1 MTKAIINLT
10 VDGRTDMVK
19 TVYRTKTTFCMVY
32 VSVCV
37 GGGGGGG
44 GQRYNTITLLI
55 KAWFYEAGS
64 LT

>member
-19 TVYRTKTTFCMVY
+19 TVYRAKTTFCMVY

-37 GGGGGGG
+37 CVGGGGG
-44 GQRYNTITLLI
+44 
-55 KAWFYEAGS
+55 AEV
-64 LT
+64 